1 MCEIEVTGG
10 RPPPP
15 LKQMA
20 RTLSTRS
27 VLKRLREGGFD
38 MTAIIEQSKG
48 RIEIGHLTDGRATW
62 EQREANFKLA
72 EQVSDLIGWAYFGS
86 GYGSVHLWAD
96 RGCPVHREL
105 VSSNMD

>member
-1 MCEIEVTGG
+1 
-10 RPPPP
+10 
-15 LKQMA
+15 MA

-72 EQVSDLIGWAYFGS
+72 EQASELIGWGYFGS

-105 VSSNMD
+105 VANNMD